1 MASPAATATAST
13 EEQTA
18 TSPPTPHPA
27 VPTPLPSLPPGYQ
40 AASSAP
46 VDTDYPG
53 AIPFEKPKQ
62 KVSDE
67 DYPGAVPLVDP
78 KLEAQAKAAKEQQR
92 LGLPAGSLPGTG
104 QPHHLGEVKPD
115 PDYPGATEYPPKQSQ
130 AEVPT
135 TTEQQPPQK
144 AVPAPTPQGPTTTEQ
159 LPQGPVSLEQEDPQ
173 TRINNLIA
181 SGKSPGEA
189 QAIVAGQEPKTISG
203 QAPKLVKPEEA
214 KAQAEPEAP
223 QVPMEEDP
231 VLKHYREV
239 ARQAAQAEAQ
249 PTLIQT
255 TQSQKDTT
263 GVADFFRKRGDQPIL
278 SENDPRLTSVNI
290 GNQSWR
296 VNKEAAPYF
305 QGFLKELADGG
316 APIRSD
322 GGWVY
327 RQKVG
332 AKGISEHAFGGAID
346 VNQVGRNQVTP
357 EFQQW
362 IKTHPGVLQAAE
374 QHWNIY
380 GGERFGDLGHFEWGG
395 IPNKTIA
402 TSNAAGALLPKST
415 AGLNVTHFGYKTDPD
430 LDSESAKGHG
440 KYVQNMIAGYDVAL
454 NKAGAAKVG
463 NPKPGA
469 KFTYDGREFRYGD
482 AVPEKYADARFDVYD
497 PNFAGGGKA
506 VAGGGGGGGEAGAGG
521 GGAPTL
527 GGGPMVSVGGG
538 GGGSQQAAQQ
548 EQSPFYGGGGR
559 GGGGGAT
566 EAAPGAGEFSISYP
580 PSVGGVVVVG
590 GGGTKA
596 RRATAPA
603 EEEEEEEDPMVAALM
618 TRGFTRPQ
626 ALKFALSSRALIS
639 AKGVGPLQGQPP
651 AAPTPIQLVTGKP
664 LALPPPA
671 PSTGTPTG
679 ISGKPSPEVTLPS
692 KQPQVPARKVPP
704 AAASA
709 DKQAVVQAL
718 MGMGIKKAQAQ
729 QLVANVQGR
738 NVDELLRNALKAHGQ
753 GAVRGVEGGS
763 FRPPQQTPPPA
774 PTAPPPK
781 PQGQRITAA
790 PLPTPEPEP
799 ELPAKEPT
807 VYTPPTRATPPSLAK
822 LTPGLKLSDAVKEHA
837 TLLSEDDPRVK
848 KQADGMIKGEH
859 FVEGDPIHDQLINGL
874 PEGHGGRQHQMLGEA
889 EQAIAEK
896 RPMHISYL
904 SAPKEAQRYPTR
916 ESRMVQYDE
925 HSPEARLM
933 GTTVG
938 QMVGHSFIPT
948 AVGIKLPS
956 KAGEP
961 HQSYIQGISTNILAN
976 NFQHLNEKLASMGVG
991 TPYKS
996 LGHKFFND
1004 LEGYYSNLNAG
1015 HSGTG
1020 RGYAIGTE
1028 DYPNEPDT
1036 SHVPYKLTHKET
1048 DFINT
1053 VINNTAA
1060 FAKHEDAQKL
1070 RDLARANG
1078 TLITEEGETNRMRH
1092 NIEQHEPG
1100 WRQRVLEPSIRT
1112 FKTGLIV
1119 AHHAGEQNMP
1129 QTIRPGK
1136 EFQDLTRAIQRTN
1149 ERGRPDVPISVSLHH
1164 SFQDNRLI
1172 NKIERDFSEKR
1183 IDEAEARR
1191 QLEAMGEDPNE
1202 YRFYGGSGG
1211 LITPYEEDPESI
1223 TPEEHTQMRDNLR
1236 KQWVSGK
1243 LNVEDYR
1250 RKAAE
1255 VPLPSKPS
1263 QSSQAAAPVPKPP
1276 SSAPEPPEPEP
1287 KEPETEQTPEPKALA
1302 PKAESKPEPEAP
1314 PPTKPPRAGEAYR
1327 PAIESP
1333 PPAPGEVPV
1342 PTKPTPSTAQGLEKP
1357 KWERATEKQRQAYL
1371 KQRVAQTLE
1380 EQHSDA
1386 MPLKPIMDEKGGYS
1400 YDPQGNPRFEQP
1412 DYNLVNSPLLK
1423 KKALGQI
1430 EGADDHEDQLAEDEH
1445 NHLNFVE
1452 RRRLSAMRKTS
1463 AVKTMGDRIVQN
1475 YNQIKDIPEIAAGK
1489 GWYSRMR
1496 EKLQQHLGD
1505 DREMFAQLLGATSAK
1520 TPVRHNFIQ
1529 ALDAYEQWKRGDF
1542 DNHIQ
1547 KYLEAYDQLQ
1557 QGGKG
1562 ALTKYM
1568 REKGIL
1574 GENDP
1579 DHKSD
1584 AAAMAHWI
1592 DHHGILPKQQNGSKY
1607 NANSDQVLKVLA
1619 GTWLK
1624 EVGAPKTP
1632 NFAGN
1637 LSGRTLQ
1644 ATIDVWAARHL
1655 RRLGYEGQTGDEPWR
1670 HQPRGEPGVSG
1681 LDFAFSQDAM
1691 KHAAD
1696 KIGVNPDDL
1705 QAILWYAEKHHWDQ
1719 QGWTRGEGSK
1729 KASFDDVFDKVF
1741 SKTGEPM
1748 SSNDLRAHYAAEA
1761 EKAKRVTKAQEY
1773 LTHADPKMRA
1783 KLEPYM
1789 AKHGLAHE
1797 DLRAAVP
1804 QEEEG
1809 LEEAA

>member
-1 MASPAATATAST
+1 MPTAAERVSLEEASRYAGSPTPWTPENAQDVGLDPNKGFINPQFGVSQPVQPTAPEGPIAELLAKYRREAATEKAYT
-13 EEQTA
+13 
-18 TSPPTPHPA
+18 PPA
-27 VPTPLPSLPPGYQ
+27 DFK
-40 AASSAP
+40 P
-46 VDTDYPG
+46 VDTDAKPV
-53 AIPFEKPKQ
+53 EKAYVPPSDYKPIDKAETTEPKPADTEP
-62 KVSDE
+62 KPADTETKPTETTVE
-67 DYPGAVPLVDP
+67 KAYVPPTSFKPVTT
-78 KLEAQAKAAKEQQR
+78 EAQQQQV
-92 LGLPAGSLPGTG
+92 PPEP
-104 QPHHLGEVKPD
+104 QKPL
-115 PDYPGATEYPPKQSQ
+115 
-130 AEVPT
+130 EVPT
-135 TTEQQPPQK
+135 
-144 AVPAPTPQGPTTTEQ
+144 PTPEGPTTTEELDPHAQ
-159 LPQGPVSLEQEDPQ
+159 HRALVDQGY
-173 TRINNLIA
+173 
-181 SGKSPGEA
+181 SPGHA
-189 QAIVAGQEPKTISG
+189 QAIVTGQEPKTISG
-203 QAPKLVKPEEA
+203 EAPKRTV
-214 KAQAEPEAP
+214 EPEAP
-223 QVPMEEDP
+223 KVSVEEDP

-239 ARQAAQAEAQ
+239 GRQAAQAEAQ
-249 PTLIQT
+249 R
-255 TQSQKDTT
+255 TQPQKDTVPLLAQQQRYKT
-263 GVADFFRKRGDQPIL
+263 SNNAYNYPDAAPIETHGINRNVWANVMAEEGPEFGKDGTHDSVFGLWADKAAEGQAYRIARQYGAHSPEAYNAVINAWTKLFLQQSKPWELKSPGMQELVIADSQHRGGQFARAIIDRMGGA
-278 SENDPRLTSVNI
+278 DA
-290 GNQSWR
+290 
-296 VNKEAAPYF
+296 VNKMNPADAIAQYS
-305 QGFLKELADGG
+305 ELRKPGWPGNNRPFPNG
-316 APIRSD
+316 ATDRVTRERAWALAHANDIGS
-322 GGWVY
+322 
-327 RQKVG
+327 G
-332 AKGISEHAFGGAID
+332 AKPLVDYKLPAENGG
-346 VNQVGRNQVTP
+346 
-357 EFQQW
+357 
-362 IKTHPGVLQAAE
+362 
-374 QHWNIY
+374 
-380 GGERFGDLGHFEWGG
+380 
-395 IPNKTIA
+395 
-402 TSNAAGALLPKST
+402 
-415 AGLNVTHFGYKTDPD
+415 
-430 LDSESAKGHG
+430 
-440 KYVQNMIAGYDVAL
+440 
-454 NKAGAAKVG
+454 
-463 NPKPGA
+463 
-469 KFTYDGREFRYGD
+469 
-482 AVPEKYADARFDVYD
+482 
-497 PNFAGGGKA
+497 
-506 VAGGGGGGGEAGAGG
+506 AGAGG
-521 GGAPTL
+521 GGKAL
-527 GGGPMVSVGGG
+527 AGAGGGGKPSLVDQPIGTIPTPGGTPQLPQEPAKGGAWAGDTGTIPQPQTAQGTQSVGGISFFPAFATFGGG
-538 GGGSQQAAQQ
+538 GGK
-548 EQSPFYGGGGR
+548 
-559 GGGGGAT
+559 
-566 EAAPGAGEFSISYP
+566 
-580 PSVGGVVVVG
+580 
-590 GGGTKA
+590 TKA
-596 RRATAPA
+596 KRAAALP
-603 EEEEEEEDPMVAALM
+603 EEEEEEEEEPMVTALM
-618 TRGFTRPQ
+618 TRGFTRAQ
-626 ALKFALSSRALIS
+626 ALKFALSSKALIS
-639 AKGVGPLQGQPP
+639 PPKGVGTLQAQPP
-651 AAPTPIQLVTGKP
+651 PAPTQPSTAKP

-671 PSTGTPTG
+671 PSAATATGT
-679 ISGKPSPEVTLPS
+679 SGVKPSPEVTLPS
-692 KQPQVPARKVPP
+692 KQPQTPARKVPP
-704 AAASA
+704 TPTAASA

-718 MGMGIKKAQAQ
+718 VGMGIKKAHAQ
-729 QLVANVQGR
+729 QLVANVQGA
-738 NVDELLRNALKAHGQ
+738 NVDELLRNALRAHAQ
-753 GAVRGVEGGS
+753 AVRGVEGGS

-774 PTAPPPK
+774 PPTLKPQEQRTTAPESVLHK
-781 PQGQRITAA
+781 A
-790 PLPTPEPEP
+790 PVPEPEP
-799 ELPAKEPT
+799 RPAEEPT
-807 VYTPPTRATPPSLAK
+807 PYPTTGGTHGVANPPSFAK

-848 KQADGMIKGEH
+848 KQADGMTKGEH
-859 FVEGDPIHDQLINGL
+859 FVPGDPIHDQLLNGL
-874 PEGHGGRQHQMLGEA
+874 PEGQGGRQHQILGEA

-938 QMVGHSFIPT
+938 QLVGHSFIPT
-948 AVGIKLPS
+948 AIGIKLPT
-956 KAGEP
+956 KVGEP

-976 NFQHLNEKLASMGVG
+976 NFQHLNEKLASMGVE

-1004 LEGYYSNLNAG
+1004 LEGYFSNLNAG

-1028 DYPNEPDT
+1028 DHPSEPDT

-1070 RDLARANG
+1070 RQLARANG

-1136 EFQDLTRAIQRTN
+1136 EFQDLTRAIQRTG

-1164 SFQDNRLI
+1164 SFHDNRLI
-1172 NKIERDFSEKR
+1172 NKIEREFSENR
-1183 IDEAEARR
+1183 IDEAKARR

-1202 YRFYGGSGG
+1202 YRFHGGSGG
-1211 LITPYEEDPESI
+1211 LITPYEDDPESI

-1263 QSSQAAAPVPKPP
+1263 QPSQATAPKPI
-1276 SSAPEPPEPEP
+1276 SEPPEPTEKPQIP
-1287 KEPETEQTPEPKALA
+1287 KKPSTEELAKPQKAQPPALGEA
-1302 PKAESKPEPEAP
+1302 PKAEAKPEAEDALS
-1314 PPTKPPRAGEAYR
+1314 AGEPYQ
-1327 PAIESP
+1327 PPVEP
-1333 PPAPGEVPV
+1333 PPAPGEVPTLTKAKAL
-1342 PTKPTPSTAQGLEKP
+1342 TKPAPSAAQGLEKP

-1423 KKALGQI
+1423 KKGLGQI
-1430 EGADDHEDQLAEDEH
+1430 EGADDHEDQLSEDEH

-1452 RRRLSAMRKTS
+1452 RRRLSAMRKAS

-1547 KYLEAYDQLQ
+1547 KYLEAHNQLQ

-1568 REKGIL
+1568 REKGVL

-1655 RRLGYEGQTGDEPWR
+1655 RRLGYESQTGDEPWR

-1705 QAILWYAEKHHWDQ
+1705 QAILWYAEKHNWDQ

-1797 DLRAAVP
+1797 DLRAAAS
-1804 QEEEG
+1804 QEEQG